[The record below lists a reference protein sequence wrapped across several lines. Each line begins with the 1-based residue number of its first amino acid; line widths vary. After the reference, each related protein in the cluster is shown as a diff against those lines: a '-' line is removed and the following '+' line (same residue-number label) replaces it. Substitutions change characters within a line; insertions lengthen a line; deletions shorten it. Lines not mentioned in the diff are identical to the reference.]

1 MRFVRRSSYAL
12 TTVTT
17 AALLLTAC
25 GQSGSSGTQAPTSA
39 AASGASGASGAAQ
52 ACEPQRG
59 DELVALTD
67 DKKLQTADNIIPA
80 ANAKAATPELMAA
93 LNKVSEALTQD
104 DLVGLNRATDI
115 DRRSSPEVAKEYVES
130 KGLGQGLSGGSGKIV
145 VGAAN
150 FSENQTLAN
159 VYAEVLRAAGW
170 DASVKTVGNRELYLK
185 ALTKGEV
192 QVVPEYAGTLT
203 EFLNVQQN
211 GKDAEAQASG
221 DIDATVLAL
230 RPLAEEAGLKVGLA
244 ATAADQNAFAT
255 TKAFADKYGVTSLSD
270 LAAKCP
276 GGVSLGGPAE
286 CPERPF
292 CQPGLEET
300 YDLTVSKFTSLDAGG
315 PLSKAALRKG
325 QVAVSLLFSSD
336 ASLAG

>member
-12 TTVTT
+12 TTVAT
-17 AALLLTAC
+17 AALLLTGC
-25 GQSGSSGTQAPTSA
+25 GESGSSGTQAPTSA
-39 AASGASGASGAAQ
+39 AASGTTGAAGSQ
-52 ACEPQRG
+52 VCEPQKG

-80 ANAKAATPELMAA
+80 VNGKAATPELVAA
-93 LNKVSEALTQD
+93 LDKVSEALTQD
-104 DLVGLNRATDI
+104 ELVGLNKATDI
-115 DRRSSPEVAKEYVES
+115 DRKSSPAVAKEYVES
-130 KGLGQGLSGGSGKIV
+130 KGLGDGLSGGSGRIV

-159 VYAEVLRAAGW
+159 VYAEVLKAAGF
-170 DASVKTVGNRELYLK
+170 DTSVKTVGNRELYLK

-192 QVVPEYAGTLT
+192 HVVPEYAGTLT

-211 GKDAEAQASG
+211 GKDAEAKASG
-221 DIDATVLAL
+221 DIEETVTAL
-230 RPLAEEAGLKVGLA
+230 QPLAEEAGLKVGKA
-244 ATAADQNAFAT
+244 AAAADQNAFAT

-270 LAAKCP
+270 LASKCG

-300 YDLTVSKFTSLDAGG
+300 YSLKVSKFTSLDAGG
-315 PLSKAALRKG
+315 PLSKAALKKG
-325 QVAVSLLFSSD
+325 QVAISLLFSSD